1 MRRDRIVH
9 LICALIGALASLIV
23 IVDYGAGRGNRQPS
37 PEPLAPAT
45 PAPELPPLPPAPSP
59 EPDAEVSE
67 VVYRTPSGERYHR
80 ATCGHVKGKGIE
92 LPLAAAKERGL
103 TPCKVCNPP
112 PLP

>member
-23 IVDYGAGRGNRQPS
+23 IVDYGAGRGDRQPS
-37 PEPLAPAT
+37 PEPPAPVAST
-45 PAPELPPLPPAPSP
+45 PELPPLPPAPSP
-59 EPDAEVSE
+59 EPHAE
-67 VVYRTPSGERYHR
+67 VVYRTPSGKRYHR

-92 LPLAAAKERGL
+92 LSLAEAREREL
-103 TPCKVCNPP
+103 TPCRVCNPP